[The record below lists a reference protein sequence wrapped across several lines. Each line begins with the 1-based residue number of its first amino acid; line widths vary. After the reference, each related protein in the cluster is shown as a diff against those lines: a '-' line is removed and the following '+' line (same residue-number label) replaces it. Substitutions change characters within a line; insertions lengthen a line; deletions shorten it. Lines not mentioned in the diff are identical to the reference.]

1 MNPAATWICRAQG
14 VALIGLAVVVAVL
27 AVTSRT
33 SLPVAFTVV
42 EVVVALLA
50 AVLFG
55 VVGGHPRARTPILL
69 LEIIAVGVAGEL
81 IKDSRVLIGLVV
93 GVPALAATVLI
104 LLGARESGPASRA
117 D

>member
-1 MNPAATWICRAQG
+1 MA
-14 VALIGLAVVVAVL
+14 VAVL
-27 AVTSRT
+27 AATSKT
-33 SLPVAFTVV
+33 SLPVAFTLV

-81 IKDSRVLIGLVV
+81 IKSSRLPIGLLV
-93 GVPALAATVLI
+93 GLPALAATALI
-104 LLGARESGPASRA
+104 LLGARESGRA
-117 D
+117 E